1 MADFHFCLWWCREVG
16 KDFFLQPRK
25 HGIFLFQGSI
35 GFRRLGS
42 KFRIFFQK
50 ILTEREIFPP
60 GFGNLGKQIFHAV
73 ITARIC
79 RHDRLVIGFSFREV
93 TKPPVVMSPSQQH
106 GKSFDHLAV
115 SRNDM
120 FAQNFGML
128 FYISILLGI
137 RKPIHGI

>member
-1 MADFHFCLWWCREVG
+1 MADFHFCLWRCREVS
-16 KDFFLQPRK
+16 KDFFLQPGK

-42 KFRIFFQK
+42 KFRIFFQE

-120 FAQNFGML
+120 ITQNFGML
-128 FYISILLGI
+128 LQISILLGI